1 MNLTNLIGKFS
12 NSFYSSLDLPLF
24 GSSLCLSFLM
34 WILSCSQE
42 ASSSSGD
49 VEFLKESGVATSRA
63 KKEVERDPSPPV
75 AAHSGH
81 NSSSSPH
88 VGEHRMVARMTV
100 QQTSSESLEDHVSIA
115 FLLFSVAVSIS
126 MI

>member
-1 MNLTNLIGKFS
+1 MVFALEFALFS
-12 NSFYSSLDLPLF
+12 
-24 GSSLCLSFLM
+24 M
-34 WILSCSQE
+34 WTWSCSQE

-63 KKEVERDPSPPV
+63 KVEVERAPSPPE

-88 VGEHRMVARMTV
+88 VGEYRMVARMTV
-100 QQTSSESLEDHVSIA
+100 QQASSESLEDHVNISS
-115 FLLFSVAVSIS
+115 FLFSVAVDVFCCPF
-126 MI
+126 